1 MVKILKKK
9 LLLRD
14 IREEMTLIMA
24 KIDISLTKMMKILET
39 KTLIMLIFFLMYDKL
54 KNSLRIN
61 LEAAAISNSDLHL
74 LKFHR
79 KLTLMSSR
87 LKLLMIFLEF
97 QEVRKKNNISSLAES
112 QLLSNLTLM
121 TYLQN
126 QTSFKMDQSYQI
138 LILENQWETYCF
150 KKNDK
155 IQNQQD
161 QLV

>member
-1 MVKILKKK
+1 
-9 LLLRD
+9 
-14 IREEMTLIMA
+14 
-24 KIDISLTKMMKILET
+24 
-39 KTLIMLIFFLMYDKL
+39 
-54 KNSLRIN
+54 
-61 LEAAAISNSDLHL
+61 
-74 LKFHR
+74 
-79 KLTLMSSR
+79 
-87 LKLLMIFLEF
+87 MIFLEF
-97 QEVRKKNNISSLAES
+97 LEVRKKNNISSQAEF

-161 QLV
+161 Q